1 MKVYTVHEPRK
12 LTGDSV
18 RDAERFVFVR
28 DGFHFWA
35 FLLGPLWMLWHRMWL
50 VLLGYAV
57 VTVAIQAGL
66 WALGASGA
74 ARVAVGLL
82 IALLVGFEA
91 ATLRRWTLR
100 KRVNV
105 GVVVGRDRED
115 AERRFFDAWIAR
127 GGPTE
132 TGRSSLVAPH
142 AANPTPAQPARS
154 PEAST
159 DVIGLFPEPEPR
171 R

>member
-1 MKVYTVHEPRK
+1 MTMKVYTVHEPRK
-12 LTGDSV
+12 LTGDPV

-28 DGFHFWA
+28 DGFHVWA

-50 VLLGYAV
+50 VLLGYVVLSAAV
-57 VTVAIQAGL
+57 QAGL
-66 WALGASGA
+66 WALGAPSV
-74 ARVAVGLL
+74 ARWGVGFL

-100 KRVNV
+100 KRTNV

-127 GGPTE
+127 GGLTE
-132 TGRSSLVAPH
+132 AGRSSPAAPH
-142 AANPTPAQPARS
+142 AANPATPAWS
-154 PEAST
+154 PEASPG
-159 DVIGLFPEPEPR
+159 VIGLFPEPEPR